1 MNNQTDDEILEI
13 IAKKILRI
21 ETLKSRGSDRLDF
34 KECAVWSLKSALKEA
49 FKAGYAKG
57 VINVIKN
64 DVKIK

>member
-1 MNNQTDDEILEI
+1 MNNQTDDEILEN
-13 IAKKILRI
+13 IAKKILLL
-21 ETLKSRGSDRLDF
+21 ETLKSRGCDRLDF
-34 KECAVWSLKSALKEA
+34 KECAVWSLNAALKEA